1 MQDLAWTGIFFIPL
15 LAGAAAVAY
24 FILRFRLLR
33 HCRAAAEKSLEPLR
47 SKDLPLF
54 YASYYIKQNCLRRF
68 FRLPPTL
75 EAKLARRAAAAPNKS
90 LPLLARLI
98 RRQPH
103 NQRLL
108 LLYADLCRLFH
119 RRPEFHHTLGQI
131 RLPLFFPAALKADF
145 FRLSALDELYQ
156 TDMHTASSLASRAL
170 KICQQQGFSFEE
182 AECYQTLAQIYRISG
197 VFDVAATMLRE
208 AGKIYAE
215 MALPAKQ
222 AETEAYLGLVEIGR
236 ENYSA
241 AAEYLAAAAAVCRK
255 SALRKTAADIANW
268 QGLACY
274 LQKDMENARTFFAA
288 TLSSPSAAPEARAF
302 AAEMLARL
310 SLQQKDYPA
319 ALRRADEALSCHQK
333 NRHRPGIFENLYLK
347 AEIYYAAADYEQSAA
362 VLTALIKEK
371 SPPSSTYYPA
381 NAYTLLGLIYSETGR
396 INLAR
401 TLFKQALDLESSL
414 NRIKGAAVDYNNLAE
429 LSLREGHKE
438 EAEKYLRRALEY
450 AETLADKELIN
461 YLKSKL

>member
-1 MQDLAWTGIFFIPL
+1 MPLISSPPGISSHFRTDSPAAFFPHRSESGFLSPL
-15 LAGAAAVAY
+15 GAGRIVSDRY
-24 FILRFRLLR
+24 
-33 HCRAAAEKSLEPLR
+33 
-47 SKDLPLF
+47 
-54 YASYYIKQNCLRRF
+54 
-68 FRLPPTL
+68 
-75 EAKLARRAAAAPNKS
+75 ARRLFLS
-90 LPLLARLI
+90 LPRLE
-98 RRQPH
+98 
-103 NQRLL
+103 N
-108 LLYADLCRLFH
+108 
-119 RRPEFHHTLGQI
+119 
-131 RLPLFFPAALKADF
+131 LP
-145 FRLSALDELYQ
+145 
-156 TDMHTASSLASRAL
+156 TA
-170 KICQQQGFSFEE
+170 G
-182 AECYQTLAQIYRISG
+182 
-197 VFDVAATMLRE
+197 
-208 AGKIYAE
+208 
-215 MALPAKQ
+215 LPAKQ

-241 AAEYLAAAAAVCRK
+241 AAEYLAAAATICRK
-255 SALRKTAADIANW
+255 SALHKTAADIANW

-274 LQKDMENARTFFAA
+274 LQKDMEKARTFFAA